1 MTEVW
6 APVPLVVVSGPGSVG
21 DAPPA
26 DAIILFDGTN
36 LDAWVNTRNG
46 APAGWLVNDGVMRV
60 NKAAGNIETRRR
72 FDSYQL
78 HLEWL
83 IPADI
88 SGSGQ
93 ARGNSGLFMAS
104 TGGGD
109 RGYELQILDSYDNQT
124 YVNGMAGSVY
134 KQSVPLVN
142 AARAPGEWQSY
153 DVVWTA
159 PAFDAGGA
167 LLAPARIT
175 AFFNGILIQ
184 NDFALE
190 GETVFIGVPAYQAH
204 GASPIKLQA
213 HGDPSPPIS
222 FRNIWLRELP

>member
-1 MTEVW
+1 
-6 APVPLVVVSGPGSVG
+6 
-21 DAPPA
+21 
-26 DAIILFDGTN
+26 
-36 LDAWVNTRNG
+36 
-46 APAGWLVNDGVMRV
+46 
-60 NKAAGNIETRRR
+60 
-72 FDSYQL
+72 
-78 HLEWL
+78 
-83 IPADI
+83 
-88 SGSGQ
+88 
-93 ARGNSGLFMAS
+93 
-104 TGGGD
+104 
-109 RGYELQILDSYDNQT
+109 
-124 YVNGMAGSVY
+124 MAGSVY

-184 NDFALE
+184 NDFELE

-204 GASPIKLQA
+204 GALPIKLQA